1 MSLPNLEELEPGT
14 PEWEAAVDAAQ
25 DEEDRATGN
34 VEVPPEGEGDEP
46 TQAAEPEAEPT
57 AAVATEPDHEQQPA
71 AEPAKEAKPTGVL
84 SKDGTR
90 VLPYGALKGAREE
103 TQAERKARLAAEQE
117 RDALRQELADLKAG
131 KKPSSEDGDDMTP
144 EQLQEIVTD
153 FPALAPLVNKV
164 KKADEML
171 RQVTARSQPT
181 ATQQEEQDQSDDP
194 LQTAIDSVPMLAG
207 WQGEKGPQWK
217 RAIELDK
224 AFEHSPKWKDK
235 PLAERFAHVTKL
247 VADEFDIQIEDDT
260 PSQQTTQARVK
271 TDPAQVVK
279 GAQRANPNTLS
290 DFKGGAPDPSRDS
303 LDRMPA
309 ARALNRVSEMSDD
322 EIEKWLAKNGG

>member
-1 MSLPNLEELEPGT
+1 MSLPNLDELEPGS
-14 PEWEAAVDAAQ
+14 PAWEAAVDAAQ

-57 AAVATEPDHEQQPA
+57 AAVAAEPEQQPA

-103 TQAERKARLAAEQE
+103 TQAERRARLAAEQE

-131 KKPSSEDGDDMTP
+131 KKPGSEDGDDMTP

-171 RQVTARSQPT
+171 RQVTARSQP
-181 ATQQEEQDQSDDP
+181 AAAAQQEEQAQDEDP
-194 LQTAIDSVPMLAG
+194 LQAAIDSVPTLAG
-207 WQGEKGPQWK
+207 WQGEKGAEWK
-217 RAIELDK
+217 RAIELDR
-224 AFEHSPKWKDK
+224 AFKDSPKWKDK
-235 PLAERFAHVTKL
+235 PLAERFAHITKL
-247 VADEFDIQIEDDT
+247 VADEFDIPIEDDT
-260 PSQQTTQARVK
+260 PSQQTTQARGK